1 LPKAPFF
8 SRLGLFVVERFLDA
22 DLCAAL
28 RAELRCSPRAPATVE
43 RDGHYLVDSQ
53 VRKTARAA
61 VSELTAAT
69 VSERLGAL
77 RPSLERHFETA
88 LTEYE
93 PPYFAVYTTGDYFKP
108 HADTGR
114 SADAPE
120 RIRGR
125 KVTAVIFLND
135 QTDAPEPESYGGGA
149 LTFYGLFTEPPWDA
163 MGLPLVGESGLL
175 VAFRA
180 DAIHEVTTITHGERY
195 TVVSR
200 FS

>member
-1 LPKAPFF
+1 VPRAPFF
-8 SRLGLFVVERFLDA
+8 SRLGLFVVEHFFDA

-28 RAELRCSPRAPATVE
+28 RAELRSSPRAPGTVE

-53 VRKTARAA
+53 VRKTARASVSQATASA
-61 VSELTAAT
+61 VA
-69 VSERLGAL
+69 ERLAAL
-77 RPSLERHFETA
+77 RPSLEQHFDIP

-93 PPYFAVYTTGDYFKP
+93 PPYFAVYTAGDYFKP

-114 SADAPE
+114 TAGAPE
-120 RIRGR
+120 RIRER

-135 QTDAPEPESYGGGA
+135 QADAPDPECYGGGA
-149 LTFYGLFTEPPWDA
+149 LTFYGLFKDPSWDP